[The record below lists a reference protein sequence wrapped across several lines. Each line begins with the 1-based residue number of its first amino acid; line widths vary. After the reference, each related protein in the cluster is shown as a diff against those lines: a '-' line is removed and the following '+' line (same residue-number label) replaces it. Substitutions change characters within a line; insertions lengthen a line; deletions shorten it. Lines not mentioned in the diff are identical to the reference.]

1 MAEKLCQLKKKGGS
15 EESLDLTEKTRI
27 LDQTVNGAYT
37 YTFSNAYPL
46 VIVLVPTLRFE
57 GNTPSCT
64 LALNSVTVSN
74 AITSNPVLYNTMG
87 DGTGRAIATLA
98 ILSNIKAGDTLTI
111 TCSYRGQ
118 AQIYV

>member
-1 MAEKLCQLKKKGGS
+1 MSEVLAQLEKKGGG
-15 EESLDLTEKTRI
+15 EEGLDLTGKTRI
-27 LDQTVNGAYT
+27 LDQEVSGAYT

-74 AITSNPVLYNTMG
+74 AITSNPVRYNTQG

-98 ILSNIKAGDTLTI
+98 ILSNIKVGDTLRI